1 MTNTLDLKM
10 IEKKAF
16 RAVHQDGLWDIYIG
30 GVVLSMSILANT
42 FSSEDDNSLLR
53 FGLYLAGLGLFYLLF
68 WAGKKYITIPR
79 LGQVKFGPRRQKRRL
94 MMMLVLAGIVLLQ
107 LVILVGTILLWK
119 NPECAAALGFS
130 QTDPDLERLLVATIG
145 ALFVGPSMV
154 FLAYFNEFMRGYYI
168 AVILSLA
175 VFSLIWFGEPVYLIL
190 AGLLILIPG
199 VVLLIRFLRNHHL
212 PPAEVSYD

>member
-1 MTNTLDLKM
+1 MSEPLDLKT

-30 GVVLSMSILANT
+30 GIVLSMSCLAYT
-42 FSSEDDNSLLR
+42 TSSEAKPLLR
-53 FGLYLAGLGLFYLLF
+53 FGLYLAGMGVFYLLF
-68 WAGKKYITIPR
+68 WAGKKYLTTPR

-94 MMMLVLAGIVLLQ
+94 TMMIVLAGIVLLQ
-107 LVILVGTILLWK
+107 LVILMGTIFLWK
-119 NPECAAALGFS
+119 NPERAAALGLS

-175 VFSLIWFGEPVYLIL
+175 VFSLIWFGEPVYLIV

-199 VVLLIRFLRNHHL
+199 VVLFIRFLRNHPL

>member
-1 MTNTLDLKM
+1 MSDTLDLKT

-30 GVVLSMSILANT
+30 GIVMSMSILAYT
-42 FSSEDDNSLLR
+42 DSSEAKPLLR
-53 FGLYLAGLGLFYLLF
+53 FGLYLAGMGVFYLFF
-68 WAGKKYITIPR
+68 WAGKKYLTIPR

-94 MMMLVLAGIVLLQ
+94 TMMIVLAGIVLLQ
-107 LVILVGTILLWK
+107 LVILMGTIFLWQ
-119 NPECAAALGFS
+119 NPERAAILGLS
-130 QTDPDLERLLVATIG
+130 KADPDLERLLVATIG

-175 VFSLIWFGEPVYLIL
+175 VFSLIWFGEPVYLII

-199 VVLLIRFLRNHHL
+199 VVLFIRFLRNYPL
-212 PPAEVSYD
+212 PPPEVSYD

>member
-1 MTNTLDLKM
+1 MSDTLDLKT

-30 GVVLSMSILANT
+30 GIVMSMSVLANST
-42 FSSEDDNSLLR
+42 SSEAKPFLR
-53 FGLYLAGLGLFYLLF
+53 FGFYMAGMGVFYLLF
-68 WAGKKYITIPR
+68 WAGKKYLTIPR

-94 MMMLVLAGIVLLQ
+94 TMMIVMVGIVLLQ
-107 LVILVGTILLWK
+107 FVILLGTIFLWQ
-119 NPECAAALGFS
+119 NPERAAVLGFS

-154 FLAYFNEFMRGYYI
+154 LLAYFNEFMRGYYI

-175 VFSLIWFGEPVYLIL
+175 VFSLIWFGEPVYLIV

-199 VVLLIRFLRNHHL
+199 VVLFIRFLRNHPL

>member
-1 MTNTLDLKM
+1 MSESLDLKT

-30 GVVLSMSILANT
+30 GIVMSMSVLAYST
-42 FSSEDDNSLLR
+42 SSEAKPLLR
-53 FGLYLAGLGLFYLLF
+53 FGLYLAGMGLFYLLF

-94 MMMLVLAGIVLLQ
+94 TMMIVLAGIVLLQ
-107 LVILVGTILLWK
+107 LVILLGTILLWQ
-119 NPECAAALGFS
+119 NPERAAVLGFS

-199 VVLLIRFLRNHHL
+199 VVLFIRFLRNHPL

>member
-1 MTNTLDLKM
+1 MSETLDLKT

-16 RAVHQDGLWDIYIG
+16 RSVHQDGLWDIYIG
-30 GVVLSMSILANT
+30 GVVMSMSVLAYST
-42 FSSEDDNSLLR
+42 SSEAKPLLR
-53 FGLYLAGLGLFYLLF
+53 FGLYLAGMGLSYLLF

-79 LGQVKFGPRRQKRRL
+79 LGQVKFGPLRQKRKL
-94 MMMLVLAGIVLLQ
+94 TMMIVLSGIVLLQ
-107 LVILVGTILLWK
+107 LVILLGTIFLWQ
-119 NPECAAALGFS
+119 NPDRAAVLGLS
-130 QTDPDLERLLVATIG
+130 QTDPDIERLLVATIG

-190 AGLLILIPG
+190 SGLLILIPG
-199 VVLLIRFLRNHHL
+199 VVLFIRFLRNYPL
-212 PPAEVSYD
+212 PPPEVSYD

>member
-1 MTNTLDLKM
+1 MSEALDLKT

-30 GVVLSMSILANT
+30 GIVMSMSVLAYST
-42 FSSEDDNSLLR
+42 SSEAKTFLR
-53 FGLYLAGLGLFYLLF
+53 FGLYLVGMGLSYLLF
-68 WAGKKYITIPR
+68 WAGKKYITVPR

-94 MMMLVLAGIVLLQ
+94 TMMIVMVGIVLLQ
-107 LVILVGTILLWK
+107 LVILLGTIFLWQ
-119 NPECAAALGFS
+119 NPERAAVLGFS

-154 FLAYFNEFMRGYYI
+154 LLAYFNEFMRGYYI
-168 AVILSLA
+168 AVILSVA
-175 VFSLIWFGEPVYLIL
+175 VFSLIWFGEPVYLII

-199 VVLLIRFLRNHHL
+199 VVLFIRFLRNHPL